1 MRGFYQVRHADPR
14 VNEADSTRRACGG
27 GVYVIGGDAEPE
39 VVQWRPKCIKCVRI
53 RFSMELLYSVDYRSL
68 PKTSDFLLEEK
79 TVCSLSCQNILAFSR
94 LSNASKDGCP
104 FEVVHEVC
112 VFDLDRPWEEFQVT
126 TSPVPVVYM
135 RWDPSGT
142 RLLVVNAEGT
152 FTVWIM
158 QDHLINRW
166 EEFGSTSLPGEEVLV
181 LAWLHSGIQVLFNP
195 DKRDVVAY
203 NEKFQRSKF
212 NPTVTLFGNKP
223 MEGWMGVTSTGMV
236 TVGLLQDSGVPAK
249 RKLIT
254 AKQCLA
260 PGYLRFTQAD
270 IAFMATGEVMVAA
283 SEGTVAAAVQCF
295 IVTVEVEN
303 NACVINSSAGASFFL
318 KSLTDY
324 SNRDNQVLHV
334 SKICFLNR
342 ENSDVLLV
350 CCAGPGH
357 SSVEVWHLLE
367 QTMPLHRVFQS
378 AASPEAACKMPKWM
392 HKASIVTMLI

>member
-1 MRGFYQVRHADPR
+1 
-14 VNEADSTRRACGG
+14 
-27 GVYVIGGDAEPE
+27 
-39 VVQWRPKCIKCVRI
+39 
-53 RFSMELLYSVDYRSL
+53 
-68 PKTSDFLLEEK
+68 
-79 TVCSLSCQNILAFSR
+79 
-94 LSNASKDGCP
+94 
-104 FEVVHEVC
+104 
-112 VFDLDRPWEEFQVT
+112 
-126 TSPVPVVYM
+126 
-135 RWDPSGT
+135 
-142 RLLVVNAEGT
+142 
-152 FTVWIM
+152 
-158 QDHLINRW
+158 
-166 EEFGSTSLPGEEVLV
+166 
-181 LAWLHSGIQVLFNP
+181 
-195 DKRDVVAY
+195 
-203 NEKFQRSKF
+203 
-212 NPTVTLFGNKP
+212 

-350 CCAGPGH
+350 CCAGL
-357 SSVEVWHLLE
+357 V
-367 QTMPLHRVFQS
+367 T
-378 AASPEAACKMPKWM
+378 AAWKSGIC
-392 HKASIVTMLI
+392 